1 MVAKKRVT
9 AALAS
14 YQQIVPIERFANQL
28 ESLYARRTAVE
39 TLIRSLE
46 NYHTLHAKRLD
57 PQELKTA

>member
-1 MVAKKRVT
+1 MISKKRIT
-9 AALAS
+9 AAPSS
-14 YQQIVPIERFANQL
+14 YQQVVPIEGFANQL

-46 NYHTLHAKRLD
+46 NYNTLHSKRLQ

>member
-1 MVAKKRVT
+1 MIAKKRIT
-9 AALAS
+9 AASAS
-14 YQQIVPIERFANQL
+14 CQHIVPIERFATQL

-46 NYHTLHAKRLD
+46 NYHTSHSKRIE